1 MKRLTLY
8 IAFLLLALA
17 QAQAQVSK
25 LTDMYATGKTL
36 AAGFYKW
43 KQPIVT
49 HFRVYHTAATSSQ
62 SKGYALSFDTEDSIG
77 GIGGEEEAIQAIY
90 TLQGNALR
98 HYPTRGGLYIVNG
111 KKVLIR

>member
-17 QAQAQVSK
+17 QALAQVSELK
-25 LTDMYATGKTL
+25 DMYATGKTL

-43 KQPIVT
+43 TQPIT
-49 HFRVYHTAATSSQ
+49 HFKVYYTAAASSE

-98 HYPTRGGLYIVNG
+98 EYPTRRGLYIVNG
-111 KKVLIR
+111 KKVMIR

>member
-1 MKRLTLY
+1 MVETTTLGSN
-8 IAFLLLALA
+8 
-17 QAQAQVSK
+17 V
-25 LTDMYATGKTL
+25 MTL
-36 AAGFYKW
+36 QPKPDGAGFYKW
-43 KQPIVT
+43 KQSIVT
-49 HFRVYHTAATSSQ
+49 HFKVYHTTAASSE

-98 HYPTRGGLYIVNG
+98 HYPTRRGLYIVNG